1 MEKRAPMLNL
11 ILFLLLTDLGEAG
24 RINIRSLGVG
34 FTDFCRRFVF
44 ARDCRGIQSK
54 RGDERMEDGKYF
66 LGLFLPLPNTLAGF
80 QQVKAARFGKV
91 MDAPDDD
98 PIFSEDNSLL
108 VARPRRALENVEDGK
123 VLFESPLDLDKPEI
137 ISQMVPRDNG
147 HPWAPALLETKMK
160 TFENQPTMSNAI
172 QPTFFPLKDHFGQ
185 AIGHL
190 RGLRPNPPEAPWGLV
205 VPSSSSS
212 FSPSG
217 KRTGIFNYR
226 FIRI

>member
-1 MEKRAPMLNL
+1 
-11 ILFLLLTDLGEAG
+11 
-24 RINIRSLGVG
+24 
-34 FTDFCRRFVF
+34 
-44 ARDCRGIQSK
+44 
-54 RGDERMEDGKYF
+54 
-66 LGLFLPLPNTLAGF
+66 
-80 QQVKAARFGKV
+80 
-91 MDAPDDD
+91 MDAPDDVD

-160 TFENQPTMSNAI
+160 IFENQPTMSNVM
-172 QPTFFPLKDHFGQ
+172 QPTFLPLKDHFGP
-185 AIGHL
+185 AVDHL
-190 RGLRPNPPEAPWGLV
+190 RGLRPIPPEAPWGLV
-205 VPSSSSS
+205 LPSSPSSSSY
-212 FSPSG
+212 SPSW